1 MNAGSTMER
10 VYLDLKARIVGG
22 AYLRASVAAASLFG
36 TLFVAVAWLAP
47 APRLLWNASASAPIG
62 LYRIDPGV
70 TPRAG
75 DLVALQPPAPLGGWL
90 AERHYLPAGVPL
102 LKRVAALPGARIC
115 RSGVF
120 VTIDGLAAA
129 RAMARDS
136 LGRPLP
142 FWLGCRIV
150 GPDELFLLNAAPDSL
165 DGRYFG
171 PMPAA
176 GLIGVAHPVM
186 IRPPSGAPL
195 SAHRPS
201 PDHTSSQAE

>member
-1 MNAGSTMER
+1 MNR
-10 VYLDLKARIVGG
+10 RYLHAT
-22 AYLRASVAAASLFG
+22 VAAASLFG

-62 LYRIDPGV
+62 LYRIDPGA

-75 DLVALQPPAPLGGWL
+75 DLVAIRPSPPLGAWL
-90 AERHYLPAGVPL
+90 AERQYLPAGVPL

-129 RAMARDS
+129 RAMARDR

-171 PMPAA
+171 PLPAA
-176 GLIGVAHPVM
+176 GLLGVAHPVM
-186 IRPPSGAPL
+186 TRPASGAPL

-201 PDHTSSQAE
+201 PDQTSSQAE

>member
-1 MNAGSTMER
+1 MNR
-10 VYLDLKARIVGG
+10 H
-22 AYLRASVAAASLFG
+22 YLRATVAAASLFG

-47 APRLLWNASASAPIG
+47 APRVLWNASASAPIG
-62 LYRIDPGV
+62 LYWIDPGAPV
-70 TPRAG
+70 RAG
-75 DLVALQPPAPLGGWL
+75 ELVAIRPPAPLGGWL

-129 RAMARDS
+129 RAMARDR

-142 FWLGCRIV
+142 LWLGCRVV

-171 PMPAA
+171 PLPAA
-176 GLIGVAHPVM
+176 GLLGVAHPIVT
-186 IRPPSGAPL
+186 RPASGAPF

-201 PDHTSSQAE
+201 PDQTSSQAE